1 VDEVQLVNYLLDAL
15 ANTHRLLGDYAAA
28 ERLLRQALQ
37 QAEEGQS
44 PYEVATYSVSA
55 AVLAEEQGDIE
66 QAEELLRSAIE
77 SLSSSGAKRD
87 LARARFHMAR
97 TLFAAG
103 KPEMAV
109 EELKATLEL
118 SRELGYD
125 AFMVAEGQRAG
136 KLISWALA
144 RGEGGRRLEL
154 VAERLRAATQPLQIG
169 HPPRIRVQPAGPLR
183 IEAYS
188 LGPSRVLVDAR
199 TITSS
204 DWAVEKTK
212 ELFFYLLMHSQPLR
226 KDQVVDDVWPDVELG
241 KSNSQFHSTMYRLRR
256 ALFPQ
261 CVTFRDGRYQLTLGK
276 IYWFDAEQFDRLVD
290 KGDLPDLARRE
301 RVEAYQRAID
311 LYKGP
316 FLEEFYSDWVIPY
329 RERLEIR
336 YLQALTRLAKL
347 KAQDG
352 ELQQALDLLRIAVGT
367 DPFREEAHYGLV
379 HYSALMGDPAAAL
392 RHYRSYFELLRDEL
406 RATPSPAF
414 QTLVDSIARGQAVP
428 SL

>member
-1 VDEVQLVNYLLDAL
+1 
-15 ANTHRLLGDYAAA
+15 
-28 ERLLRQALQ
+28 
-37 QAEEGQS
+37 
-44 PYEVATYSVSA
+44 
-55 AVLAEEQGDIE
+55 
-66 QAEELLRSAIE
+66 
-77 SLSSSGAKRD
+77 
-87 LARARFHMAR
+87 
-97 TLFAAG
+97 
-103 KPEMAV
+103 
-109 EELKATLEL
+109 
-118 SRELGYD
+118 
-125 AFMVAEGQRAG
+125 
-136 KLISWALA
+136 
-144 RGEGGRRLEL
+144 
-154 VAERLRAATQPLQIG
+154 
-169 HPPRIRVQPAGPLR
+169 
-183 IEAYS
+183 
-188 LGPSRVLVDAR
+188 VLVDAR